1 MLEFLKKI
9 VFSSARK
16 MATKNHSPA
25 NGKNFIKKKV
35 ALQARNKYLNE
46 TLQQV
51 INNHWQRL
59 LYTKA
64 AVNNDVI
71 ESRLVVNTK
80 NLIFF
85 PHKNYDFYH
94 PNFLSTNAFKKSI
107 KNISVVQRLNF
118 FFKNENSTSALA
130 LLTERML
137 EQSIMPSKLAS
148 LGPELPVLNELIRFA
163 KQDLPF
169 KPDFKDVIFV
179 CGQHLLSTTISLFE
193 TLVKLGANPKNI
205 FVVGKNYSNNEEV
218 IMRLK
223 ELGVHVQL
231 NSQQLT
237 LGGFNAT
244 YNADIAAMWESC
256 YSLMHL
262 KKGKG
267 ENITGVI
274 VLDDGGH
281 VSANMPA
288 KVKYFTDSANDKDS
302 TINVVCIE
310 QTSSGMNSTKL
321 LPVPTIEVAT
331 AALKQWI
338 EPPLVARK
346 CVEEIR
352 HSLKRVQAQHTD
364 VVISQQP
371 TFGIV
376 GLGKI
381 GSAIL
386 EELIE
391 AGYQNFI
398 IFDKNED
405 KVKLVQKSLGHHK
418 SITLENVDLLWAL
431 FNNSDV
437 IIGCTGYDITGN
449 KGLDI
454 FKTIKSPKMLISC
467 SSKDTEFKTVL
478 EHIQERYK
486 KTNKKPCQPLDDIYY
501 KNGFRA
507 PIILVRGGT
516 PIGFTNGMDSVE
528 PRGIEPI
535 RGLKT
540 LACLQ
545 AYHMLINGHQEA
557 ESYMVNPDWQAFL
570 IAKWLESKPPVPYPA
585 NLADKGKNL
594 NEIEAHS
601 GGALYDIGMKQIKSE
616 DYQSTITFKKF

>member
-9 VFSSARK
+9 VFNSARK
-16 MATKNHSPA
+16 IVVHNS
-25 NGKNFIKKKV
+25 NGKNVIKKKMAV
-35 ALQARNKYLNE
+35 QARDKYLLE
-46 TLQQV
+46 TPKQV
-51 INNHWQRL
+51 TNNYWQRL
-59 LYTKA
+59 PYSKA
-64 AVNNDVI
+64 TANNDVI
-71 ESRLVVNTK
+71 ETELVK
-80 NLIFF
+80 NAKKLITLL
-85 PHKNYDFYH
+85 HKNYTVCH
-94 PNFLSTNAFKKSI
+94 PNFLNTKTFKKPI
-107 KNISVVQRLNF
+107 KNIFVSQRLNF
-118 FFKNENSTSALA
+118 FFKNERSTSSFA
-130 LLTERML
+130 LLTERTF
-137 EQSIMPSKLAS
+137 EQSITPSKLAS
-148 LGPELPVLNELIRFA
+148 LGPELPVLNEIIRFA
-163 KQDLPF
+163 KQDLSF
-169 KPDFKDVIFV
+169 KPDFKNVIFV
-179 CGQHLLSTTISLFE
+179 CGQHLLSTTISLFK
-193 TLVKLGANPKNI
+193 TLIKLGANPSNI

-223 ELGVHVQL
+223 ELGVQVQL

-256 YSLMHL
+256 YSLMQS

-288 KVKYFTDSANDKDS
+288 KVKYFTDPARDKDS
-302 TINVVCIE
+302 TINIVCIE

-331 AALKQWI
+331 TALKQWI

-346 CVEEIR
+346 CVEEIG
-352 HSLKRVQAQHTD
+352 HSLKRVQAQYAD
-364 VVISQQP
+364 VVIPQQP

-405 KVKLVQKSLGHHK
+405 KVKLVQKSLRHHK
-418 SITLENVDLLWAL
+418 FITLENVDLLWAL
-431 FNNSDV
+431 FNNSDI

-478 EHIQERYK
+478 EHIQEKYK

-535 RGLKT
+535 RGLKAI
-540 LACLQ
+540 ACLQ

-557 ESYMVNPDWQAFL
+557 ESYMVNPDWQALL
-570 IAKWLESKPPVPYPA
+570 ITKWLESNPLVPYA
-585 NLADKGKNL
+585 SDLAAKGKNL
-594 NEIEAHS
+594 NEIEAYS
-601 GGALYDIGMKQIKSE
+601 GGALYDMNMKQVKPE
-616 DYQSTITFKKF
+616 GYQPTMTFKKF